1 MAKIRH
7 GLVIAYS
14 PSGVSQIIAQPIVQA
29 PAKKQKKIMDRFVEM
44 QQRELGTVIVSV
56 R

>member
-14 PSGVSQIIAQPIVQA
+14 PSGVSQIIAQSIMQA
-29 PAKKQKKIMDRFVEM
+29 PAKKQKKYGSFCRDEAA
-44 QQRELGTVIVSV
+44 
-56 R
+56 